1 MRLIAL
7 LLISLGL
14 AACVSETYYADTD
27 KPVPEHHQESDQM
40 ASARVSLAMKYLQ
53 NGNMELAKGNLIKA
67 LDIMP
72 NHAGANYGM
81 AYYYQTVKEQE
92 LALQYYGKAVSSQPD
107 NGHIRNGYGAY
118 LCELGRYP
126 EAEQEFLAA
135 VNSRTYN
142 QTAETYENMGTCAK
156 RSGDMTKAKQYFE
169 RAVAHNPNRA
179 QAHLEL
185 ARIALDNDDVA
196 NGEAL
201 ISSYHQRFQ
210 ATAASAFLGVRLANM
225 LHDPLMMQKYGDILT
240 NQFPA
245 SQEAAD
251 YMLEQY

>member
-1 MRLIAL
+1 MRLTVL
-7 LLISLGL
+7 LLLSLNL
-14 AACVSETYYADTD
+14 AACVSEIYYADSD
-27 KPVPEHHQESDQM
+27 KLVPEHRKETQEM

-53 NGNMELAKGNLIKA
+53 SGKMEMAKTNLVKA
-67 LDIMP
+67 LDIDP
-72 NHAGANYGM
+72 DHSGANYGM

-92 LALQYYGKAVSSQPD
+92 LALQYYDKAVHSQPD

-118 LCELGRYP
+118 LCELERYP

-135 VNSRTYN
+135 VNSKTYN
-142 QTAETYENMGTCAK
+142 QTAETYENLGTCAK
-156 RSGDMTKAKQYFE
+156 RSGDMAKAKQYFE
-169 RAVAHNPNRA
+169 RAMAHNPGRPLA
-179 QAHLEL
+179 RLEL
-185 ARIALDNDDVA
+185 ARIALDNDDLA
-196 NGEAL
+196 TGEAL
-201 ISSYHQRFQ
+201 INSYHQQFP

-225 LHDPLMMQKYGDILT
+225 LHDPLLMQKYGDILT